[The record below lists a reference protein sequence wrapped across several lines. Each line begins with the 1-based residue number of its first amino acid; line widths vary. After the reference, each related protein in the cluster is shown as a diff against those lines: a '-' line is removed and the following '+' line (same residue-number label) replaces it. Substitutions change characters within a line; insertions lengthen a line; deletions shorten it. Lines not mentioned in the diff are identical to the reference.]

1 MKKFLFTIVAVL
13 MAAPSFA
20 QFSSGGFSIDEEHL
34 YWGVRF
40 GINFS
45 GIGGDIKAD
54 KKRNGMT
61 LGGVVGLRVTENS
74 PVFLE
79 SGLYYSQRGAK
90 TLKGFDASDNVTKTD
105 GHLNYLDVPLLV
117 KYGFATENNI
127 AILPFF
133 GPYLSFALGG
143 DTKYLK
149 RSDMGFK
156 LGCGLEWNNLYVEG
170 YYQFGVVNIADYHNA
185 SSHGNN
191 LGINVG
197 VNF

>member
-127 AILPFF
+127 
-133 GPYLSFALGG
+133 G